1 MPLVYRKDPRKIW
14 GLAIR
19 SLVPLG
25 GAARRI
31 QPAPAAHSAG
41 EVVALDHML
50 T

>member
-1 MPLVYRKDPRKIW
+1 MPLVYRKDPGKIL
-14 GLAIR
+14 GLPIR

-31 QPAPAAHSAG
+31 PPAPAAHSVG
-41 EVVALDHML
+41 EVVALDNML